1 MFSAIYNWFFPCK
14 NAQENGL
21 DNEIQYERAFRLPF
35 SWKHKNKCE
44 SSKSVTSETISVI
57 TQNKQK
63 LSKIH
68 CESDKLLSNAT
79 EYANNSKSLSNK
91 IKD

>member
-14 NAQENGL
+14 NSSENGL
-21 DNEIQYERAFRLPF
+21 DNEIQYERARRLPF
-35 SWKHKNKCE
+35 TWKCKNKCD
-44 SSKSVTSETISVI
+44 SSKNVASESISVI
-57 TQNKQK
+57 KKNKQK

-68 CESDKLLSNAT
+68 CESENLILRAN
-79 EYANNSKSLSNK
+79 EYANHSKSLSNK

>member
-14 NAQENGL
+14 NAPENGL
-21 DNEIQYERAFRLPF
+21 DNEIQYERAIRLPF
-35 SWKHKNKCE
+35 AWKYKKNFE
-44 SSKSVTSETISVI
+44 SSKNVTSDTISVI
-57 TQNKQK
+57 TQNNQK

-68 CESDKLLSNAT
+68 CESCKLLSNAT

>member
-14 NAQENGL
+14 NAPDNGL
-21 DNEIQYERAFRLPF
+21 DDEIQYERARRLPF
-35 SWKHKNKCE
+35 AWKYKNECE
-44 SSKSVTSETISVI
+44 SSKNVASESISVI
-57 TQNKQK
+57 TQNNQK

-68 CESDKLLSNAT
+68 CESNKFLSNAT

-91 IKD
+91 IKG

>member
-1 MFSAIYNWFFPCK
+1 MFSAIYNWFFPIK
-14 NAQENGL
+14 NTQENGL
-21 DNEIQYERAFRLPF
+21 DNELQYERAQMLPF
-35 SWKHKNKCE
+35 AWKYNKNFE
-44 SSKSVTSETISVI
+44 SSKNVTSETISVI
-57 TQNKQK
+57 QKNSQK

-68 CESDKLLSNAT
+68 CESNKFLSNAT

>member
-14 NAQENGL
+14 NAPDNGL
-21 DNEIQYERAFRLPF
+21 DDEIQYERARRLPF
-35 SWKHKNKCE
+35 TWKYKNECE
-44 SSKSVTSETISVI
+44 SSKNVVSETISVI
-57 TQNKQK
+57 QKNSQK

-68 CESDKLLSNAT
+68 CESENLILRAN

-91 IKD
+91 IKG

>member
-14 NAQENGL
+14 NAPDNGL
-21 DNEIQYERAFRLPF
+21 DDEIQYERAQMLPF
-35 SWKHKNKCE
+35 AWKYKKACE
-44 SSKSVTSETISVI
+44 SSKNVASESISVI
-57 TQNKQK
+57 TQNNQK

-68 CESDKLLSNAT
+68 CESNKFLSNAT

-91 IKD
+91 IKG